1 MKVKYLFYVFT
12 FFALLVACSNEL
24 KESDGNKPSDGPTE
38 VVDPY
43 ADGMKFSISRRYMV
57 TVEDEQI
64 NGYSPLAWNE
74 DAQITVNGFVSEHT
88 AIDAADAAETL
99 LFKLA
104 TASITDSSLVSE
116 LPVPPESTAK

>member
-1 MKVKYLFYVFT
+1 MKVKYLFCTFT

-74 DAQITVNGFVSEHT
+74 DAQITVTH
-88 AIDAADAAETL
+88 L
-99 LFKLA
+99 RHLM
-104 TASITDSSLVSE
+104 
-116 LPVPPESTAK
+116 